1 MAEEAS
7 LASICDYLDSA
18 LGIPGFPD
26 YGNALNG
33 LQVEG
38 RGPVRRVGA
47 SVDASVASITAAVEE
62 RMDLLIVHHGI
73 YWDGMQPVTKR
84 RYERIAPL
92 IRAGSALY
100 SAHLPLDAHPELGN
114 AAQLARR
121 LGLEVGERFGRFAEI
136 EVGFVARTDEERGDF
151 RGRVEEALGAPV
163 RLIDGGPPRVR
174 RVGVVTGGG
183 GKFVSE
189 AAGAGLDT
197 LLTGEA
203 SHHVYTDANELGV
216 NVLLAGHYATETFG
230 VLALAKA
237 LEVRFGVP
245 WKFLD
250 FPSGL

>member
-1 MAEEAS
+1 MAEAVT
-7 LASICDYLDSA
+7 LDRICDYLDA
-18 LGIPGFPD
+18 TLGIPGFPD
-26 YGNALNG
+26 YENALNG

-38 RGPVRRVGA
+38 TGPVRRVGA
-47 SVDASVASITAAVEE
+47 AVDASVASITAAVEE
-62 RMDLLIVHHGI
+62 RIDLLIVHHGI
-73 YWDGMQPVTKR
+73 YWDGMKPVTKR

-92 IRAGSALY
+92 IRAGAALY
-100 SAHLPLDAHPELGN
+100 AAHLPLDAHPELGN

-121 LGLEVGERFGRFAEI
+121 LGLEVGESFGRFAEVK
-136 EVGFVARTDEERGDF
+136 VGFMARTDEDRGEF
-151 RGRVEEALGAPV
+151 RGRVEAALGPPV
-163 RLIDGGPPRVR
+163 RLIGGGGPRVR

-183 GKFVSE
+183 GGFVSE

-203 SHHVYTDANELGV
+203 SHHTYIDANELGV

-230 VLALAKA
+230 VVALAKA
-237 LEVRFGVP
+237 LGARFGVA